1 MGSIK
6 HLLETIPWFRCA
18 SVKLFVL
25 FNLVFSSIFSSLALC
40 SCGSFFIFSNPG
52 AGSPPTCKAFLL
64 HRGDGDDVRY
74 GDDDEGDGDGGD
86 DRGGDGGGDGDD
98 GVIFYLLPMFAS
110 MADATRQRGPFSH
123 QIDL

>member
-1 MGSIK
+1 MVSIK
-6 HLLETIPWFRCA
+6 HLLETIPCFCCA
-18 SVKLFVL
+18 SVKFFVL
-25 FNLVFSSIFSSLALC
+25 FNLVFTSIFSSLALC

>member
-40 SCGSFFIFSNPG
+40 SCGSFLIFSNPG

-64 HRGDGDDVRY
+64 YRGD
-74 GDDDEGDGDGGD
+74 GDDDEGDGDDGGD
-86 DRGGDGGGDGDD
+86 GRDGDGDGGGDDGDDDD

-123 QIDL
+123 QMDL

>member
-6 HLLETIPWFRCA
+6 HLLETIPCFCCA
-18 SVKLFVL
+18 SVKFFVL
-25 FNLVFSSIFSSLALC
+25 FNLVFTSIFSSLALC

-86 DRGGDGGGDGDD
+86 DRGGDGGDD

-123 QIDL
+123 QMDL

>member
-64 HRGDGDDVRY
+64 YRGDGDDVRY
-74 GDDDEGDGDGGD
+74 GDG
-86 DRGGDGGGDGDD
+86 GDD

-110 MADATRQRGPFSH
+110 MADAARQRGPVSYFVFCLIFWLFGF
-123 QIDL
+123 QDF

>member
-40 SCGSFFIFSNPG
+40 SCGSFLIFSNPG
-52 AGSPPTCKAFLL
+52 AGSSPTCKAFLL
-64 HRGDGDDVRY
+64 YRGDGDDVRY
-74 GDDDEGDGDGGD
+74 GDDDEGDGDGDDVRDGD
-86 DRGGDGGGDGDD
+86 DDEVDGDGDDGGDGGGENDEENHDCERD
-98 GVIFYLLPMFAS
+98 TVAML
-110 MADATRQRGPFSH
+110 
-123 QIDL
+123 

>member
-1 MGSIK
+1 MVSIK
-6 HLLETIPWFRCA
+6 HLLETIPCFCCA
-18 SVKLFVL
+18 SVKFFVL
-25 FNLVFSSIFSSLALC
+25 FNLVFTSIFSSLALC
-40 SCGSFFIFSNPG
+40 SCGSFLIFSNPG

>member
-6 HLLETIPWFRCA
+6 HLLETIPCFCCA
-18 SVKLFVL
+18 SVKFFVL
-25 FNLVFSSIFSSLALC
+25 FNLVFTSIFSSLALC
-40 SCGSFFIFSNPG
+40 SCGSFLIFSNPG

-123 QIDL
+123 QMDL